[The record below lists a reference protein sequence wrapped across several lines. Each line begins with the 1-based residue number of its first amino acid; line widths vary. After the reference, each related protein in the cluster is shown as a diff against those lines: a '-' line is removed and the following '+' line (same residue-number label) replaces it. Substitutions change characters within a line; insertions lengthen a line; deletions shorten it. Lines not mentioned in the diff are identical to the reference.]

1 MPEVRPATI
10 DDVPELCGLLG
21 ELFSLE
27 AEFEPDTAKQETAL
41 REIITHPETGRILV
55 LHDNGAVIGM
65 VSLLF
70 TISTACGGKAILLE
84 DMVIKSSHRSKG
96 TGSILLGHAMAFARS
111 NGYTRI
117 TLLTDSDAAA
127 IRFYERHGF
136 SLSSMVPMRLHL

>member
-1 MPEVRPATI
+1 MPEVRAATI
-10 DDVPELCGLLG
+10 EDIPELCGLLH
-21 ELFSLE
+21 ELFSIE
-27 AEFEPDTAKQETAL
+27 AEFQPDQAKQEAAL
-41 REIITHPETGRILV
+41 REILSNPGIGKILV
-55 LHDNGAVIGM
+55 LHENGTVIGM

-70 TISTACGGKAILLE
+70 TVSTACGGKAILLE

-117 TLLTDSDAAA
+117 TLLTDSDNPT

-136 SLSSMVPMRLHL
+136 NLSSMVPMRLHL